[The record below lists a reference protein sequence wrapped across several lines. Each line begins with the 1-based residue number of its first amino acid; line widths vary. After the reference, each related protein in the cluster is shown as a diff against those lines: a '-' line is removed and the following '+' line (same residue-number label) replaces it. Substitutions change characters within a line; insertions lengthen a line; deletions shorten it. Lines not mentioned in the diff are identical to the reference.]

1 MTRGAHI
8 AFVAGSREQVDA
20 FYTAA
25 VAAGG
30 RPKLPPGIRA
40 EYSPRY
46 YAAFVY
52 DPDGNNVEAVH
63 HD

>member
-8 AFVAGSREQVDA
+8 AFAAETRERVDA
-20 FYTAA
+20 CYAAA

-30 RPKLPPGIRA
+30 EPKLPPGIRA

-52 DPDGNNVEAVH
+52 DPDGNSVEAVH
-63 HD
+63 HG

>member
-8 AFVAGSREQVDA
+8 AFVAGSRWTPSTPRPSRPGE
-20 FYTAA
+20 
-25 VAAGG
+25 
-30 RPKLPPGIRA
+30 PKLPPGIRA